1 MSQRAD
7 RRGDADGNGI
17 VNVSDALVILQYSV
31 GTLSVNDI
39 DIAGADADLNG
50 VINVVDAI
58 VTLQL
63 SLGNI

>member
-1 MSQRAD
+1 M
-7 RRGDADGNGI
+7 
-17 VNVSDALVILQYSV
+17 ILQYSV